1 MKKIAYFAGIIVLL
15 VIIYTSLSGG
25 NNDQSYRESVADVR
39 AERVRF
45 LKSSEQSPFQQFDK
59 KYQPVAYFPID
70 AEYKVRAN
78 LERIQSPTRI
88 AVQNSDGSST
98 TYSRFA
104 YAKFKLAGQELR
116 LLILKPAGFGA
127 LPNTYFT
134 AFADN
139 TSGDTSYG
147 GGRYLDLDIGKS
159 DNIEIDFNL
168 AYNPYCAYV
177 EEYSCPFPPP
187 ENVLPLKIE
196 AGEMAYPHE

>member
-15 VIIYTSLSGG
+15 VVIYTSLTGG
-25 NNDQSYRESVADVR
+25 SNDQSYREAVADIR
-39 AERVRF
+39 ADRVRF

-59 KYQPVAYFPID
+59 KYQPVAYFPINS
-70 AEYKVRAN
+70 EYKVRAN
-78 LERIQSPTRI
+78 LERIQSPTRMAI
-88 AVQNSDGSST
+88 QNSDGTTT

-104 YAKFKLAGQELR
+104 YAHFKLEGQDLR
-116 LLILKPAGFGA
+116 LLILKPAGFGS

-134 AFADN
+134 AFADD
-139 TSGDTSYG
+139 TSGSTTYG

-196 AGEMAYPHE
+196 VGEKSYPHQ

>member
-1 MKKIAYFAGIIVLL
+1 MKKIAYLAGIIVLF
-15 VIIYTSLSGG
+15 VIVYYSLDGSD
-25 NNDQSYRESVADVR
+25 NNQAYREKVADVR

-59 KYQPVAYFPID
+59 KYQPVSYFEID
-70 AEYKVRAN
+70 PKYKVRAN
-78 LERIQSPTRI
+78 LERISSQVRM
-88 AVQNSDGSST
+88 AVQNSDGTAT
-98 TYSRFA
+98 TYSKFA
-104 YAKFKLAGQELR
+104 YASFKIDDQPFK

-134 AFADN
+134 AFADE
-139 TSGDTSYG
+139 TSGSLTYG
-147 GGRYLDLDIGKS
+147 GGRYLDLEIGKS

-177 EEYSCPFPPP
+177 SEYSCPLPPA

-196 AGEMAYPHE
+196 AGEKAFED